1 LIRESH
7 GVLSVNAVCDVAKK
21 AWLAALSAPASQE
34 RADAGKDATLTR
46 WQKAQMAFGGGTTPE
61 PPVGVASL
69 ARALT
74 WALEWIDAV
83 PEDTPLPAMP
93 GFDRDYVNELL
104 ARVRATA
111 ALDAATAQTTTKE
124 NGR

>member
-1 LIRESH
+1 
-7 GVLSVNAVCDVAKK
+7 
-21 AWLAALSAPASQE
+21 
-34 RADAGKDATLTR
+34 
-46 WQKAQMAFGGGTTPE
+46 
-61 PPVGVASL
+61 
-69 ARALT
+69 
-74 WALEWIDAV
+74 
-83 PEDTPLPAMP
+83 MP